1 MIDHGVTAG
10 ERASHLTS
18 VHYHLALAAC
28 DRSGLYDV
36 GHSPTRIAG
45 DVQAFMQKITV
56 AGDPTLLGFYPK
68 AWAARTIVHTTTQ
81 PKERLVIHVPG
92 DPQKPFDDRQV
103 ENKFRRILTPVAA
116 VDVDRL
122 LLHAAVRSSTQID
135 LPPRWCRMS
144 PASRL
149 ARDRPLIHENRG
161 LQ

>member
-10 ERASHLTS
+10 DRASHLTS

-56 AGDPTLLGFYPK
+56 AGDPTLLGSYPK
-68 AWAARTIVHTTTQ
+68 AWAARTIVHTTSG

-103 ENKFRRILTPVAA
+103 ENKFRRILTPVVA
-116 VDVDRL
+116 VDVDRIACTL
-122 LLHAAVRSSTQID
+122 PFGLRHESD

-149 ARDRPLIHENRG
+149 ARDRRLIHESRG
-161 LQ
+161 VQ